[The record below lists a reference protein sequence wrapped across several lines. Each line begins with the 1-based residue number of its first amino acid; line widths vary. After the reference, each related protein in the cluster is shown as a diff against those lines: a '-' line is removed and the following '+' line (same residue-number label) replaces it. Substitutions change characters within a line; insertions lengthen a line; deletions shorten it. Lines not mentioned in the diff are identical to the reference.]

1 MLSEGINLKSL
12 SNIVLF
18 SSEGNRELIQR
29 LGRVLRVDDK
39 NNPNKRALVI
49 DFVDKDQMEKMDGA
63 DYHRHETL
71 SELSKV
77 RRRI

>member
-1 MLSEGINLKSL
+1 
-12 SNIVLF
+12 
-18 SSEGNRELIQR
+18 

-63 DYHRHETL
+63 DYHRYETL